1 MDKPKQSNK
10 VQKLKT
16 EYLPTNEFYS
26 QVIDSLED
34 YAVLT
39 TDENLIINS
48 WNSGA
53 VSIFKYSP
61 QEILGKHFKTIFTKE
76 DIRKNIPG
84 IEIHRATKEGRAKDE
99 RWHLKKDKSIFYA
112 SGLVFPLND
121 ENKNCIGFVKI
132 LRDLT
137 DKKNAE
143 VAIKKYLKEL
153 EELNIHKEKTLSVLS
168 HDLRSPLTTML
179 ASTTFLKSKFQT
191 IKPADAHQML
201 EILHVSTKNMLSMLN
216 NLVEWA
222 RIKYAAEIFTP
233 EVLNLRNYVFQ
244 VTESMHENA
253 ALKEIEVTNEIH
265 SNIAV
270 YADRK
275 MLNSIVQNILS
286 NAIKYT
292 PTGGKITIKA
302 KIYKNKVVVE
312 IKDTGTGM
320 SAEVLDK
327 LLKAEIQAPKAAI
340 TSEDGA
346 GIGLLLVKGFL
357 EKNGGKIS
365 VKSQLGKGT
374 TFCFS
379 LPIPSDVLI
388 NAHNDL

>member
-1 MDKPKQSNK
+1 MDKSKINSQT
-10 VQKLKT
+10 QKLRM
-16 EYLPTNEFYS
+16 EYLPTNDFYS
-26 QVIDSLED
+26 QVVDSLED

-39 TDENLIINS
+39 TDEDLIINS

-53 VSIFKYSP
+53 ESIFKYSSK
-61 QEILGKHFKTIFTKE
+61 EIIGKHFKTIFTKE
-76 DIRKNIPG
+76 DIKKGIPG

-99 RWHLKKDKSIFYA
+99 RWHLKKDKNIFYA

-168 HDLRSPLTTML
+168 HDLRSPLTSML
-179 ASTTFLKSKFQT
+179 ASTTFLKSKFESL
-191 IKPADAHQML
+191 KPADALQML
-201 EILHVSTKNMLSMLN
+201 DILHISTKNMLGMLN

-244 VTESMHENA
+244 VTENMHENA
-253 ALKEIEVTNEIH
+253 ALKEIEVKNDIH
-265 SNIAV
+265 SKIAV

-275 MLNSIVQNILS
+275 MLSSIIHNIVS

-292 PTGGKITIKA
+292 PISGKVTIDA
-302 KIYKNKVVVE
+302 KIVKNKVVVE
-312 IKDTGTGM
+312 VKDTGIGM
-320 SAEVLDK
+320 TAEALEK
-327 LLKAEIQAPKAAI
+327 LLSSEIHAPKTSI
-340 TSEDGA
+340 TNEDGA

-374 TFCFS
+374 SFYFS
-379 LPIPSDVLI
+379 LPIPADILI
-388 NAHNDL
+388 NA

>member
-1 MDKPKQSNK
+1 MDKTKPKAQT
-10 VQKLKT
+10 QKLRK
-16 EYLPTNEFYS
+16 EYLPTNDFYS

-39 TDENLIINS
+39 TDEDLIINS

-53 VSIFKYSP
+53 ESIFKYSSK
-61 QEILGKHFKTIFTKE
+61 EIIGKHFETIFTKE
-76 DIRKNIPG
+76 DIKKGIPG

-99 RWHLKKDKSIFYA
+99 RWHLKKDKNIFYA

-143 VAIKKYLKEL
+143 VAIKKYLTEL

-168 HDLRSPLTTML
+168 HDLRSPLTSML
-179 ASTTFLKSKFQT
+179 ASTTFLKSKFE
-191 IKPADAHQML
+191 ILKPADILQML
-201 EILHVSTKNMLSMLN
+201 DILHVSTKNMLGMLN

-244 VTESMHENA
+244 VTESLHENA
-253 ALKEIEVTNEIH
+253 ALKEIEVKNDIH
-265 SNIAV
+265 SKITV

-275 MLNSIVQNILS
+275 MLSSIIHNIVS

-292 PTGGKITIKA
+292 PISGKITIDA
-302 KIYKNKVVVE
+302 KIAKNRIIVE
-312 IKDTGTGM
+312 VKDTGIGM
-320 SAEVLDK
+320 SVEVLKK
-327 LLKAEIQAPKAAI
+327 LLSSEIHAPKTSI
-340 TSEDGA
+340 TNDDGA

-365 VKSQLGKGT
+365 VKSKLGKGT
-374 TFCFS
+374 SFYFT
-379 LPIPSDVLI
+379 LPIPTDILI
-388 NAHNDL
+388 NAQND

>member
-1 MDKPKQSNK
+1 MENSKRSNK

-16 EYLPTNEFYS
+16 EYLPTNDFYS

-61 QEILGKHFKTIFTKE
+61 KEIIGKHFKTIFTKE
-76 DIRKNIPG
+76 DIKNGIPG
-84 IEIHRATKEGRAKDE
+84 IEIHRAIKEGRAKDE
-99 RWHLKKDKSIFYA
+99 RWHLKKDKNIFYA

-153 EELNIHKEKTLSVLS
+153 EELNSHKEKTLSVLS
-168 HDLRSPLTTML
+168 HDLRSPLTSML
-179 ASTTFLKSKFQT
+179 ASTTFLKSKFESL
-191 IKPADAHQML
+191 KPADTFQML
-201 EILHVSTKNMLSMLN
+201 DILHISTKNMLGMLN

-233 EVLNLRNYVFQ
+233 EILNLRNYVFQ
-244 VTESMHENA
+244 ITESAHENS
-253 ALKEIEVTNEIH
+253 ALKEIEVVNNVDSKVI
-265 SNIAV
+265 V

-275 MLNSIVQNILS
+275 MLSSILHNILS

-292 PTGGKITIKA
+292 PISGKITIKA
-302 KIYKNKVVVE
+302 KTDKSKVMVE
-312 IKDTGTGM
+312 VKDNGVGM
-320 SAEVLDK
+320 SEEMLKK
-327 LLKAEIQAPKAAI
+327 LLSYEIQAPKASI
-340 TSEDGA
+340 TSEEGA

-365 VKSQLGKGT
+365 IKSKVGKGT
-374 TFCFS
+374 SFCFS
-379 LPIPSDVLI
+379 LPIPSDILLKDR
-388 NAHNDL
+388 NDL

>member
-1 MDKPKQSNK
+1 MDKSKSKSQT
-10 VQKLKT
+10 QKLRM
-16 EYLPTNEFYS
+16 EYLPTNDFYS
-26 QVIDSLED
+26 QVVDSLED

-39 TDENLIINS
+39 TDEDLIINS

-53 VSIFKYSP
+53 ESIFKYSAK
-61 QEILGKHFKTIFTKE
+61 EIIGKHFKTIFTKE
-76 DIRKNIPG
+76 DIKKGIPG

-99 RWHLKKDKSIFYA
+99 RWHLKKDKNIFYA

-168 HDLRSPLTTML
+168 HDLRSPLTSML
-179 ASTTFLKSKFQT
+179 ASTTFLKSKFESL
-191 IKPADAHQML
+191 KPADALQML
-201 EILHVSTKNMLSMLN
+201 DILHISTKNMLGMLN

-244 VTESMHENA
+244 VTENMHENA
-253 ALKEIEVTNEIH
+253 ALKEIEVKNDIH
-265 SNIAV
+265 SKIAV

-275 MLNSIVQNILS
+275 MLSSIIHNIVS

-292 PTGGKITIKA
+292 PISGKITIDA
-302 KIYKNKVVVE
+302 KIVKNKVVVE
-312 IKDTGTGM
+312 VKDTGIGM
-320 SAEVLDK
+320 TAEVLEK
-327 LLKAEIQAPKAAI
+327 LLSSEIHAPKTSI
-340 TSEDGA
+340 TNEDGA

-374 TFCFS
+374 SFYFS
-379 LPIPSDVLI
+379 LPIPTDILI
-388 NAHNDL
+388 NA

>member
-1 MDKPKQSNK
+1 MDKS
-10 VQKLKT
+10 KLNSQTRKLRM
-16 EYLPTNEFYS
+16 EYLPTNDFYS
-26 QVIDSLED
+26 QVVDSLED

-39 TDENLIINS
+39 TDEDLIINS

-53 VSIFKYSP
+53 ESIFKYSAK
-61 QEILGKHFKTIFTKE
+61 EIIGKHFKTIFTKE
-76 DIRKNIPG
+76 DIKKGIPG

-99 RWHLKKDKSIFYA
+99 RWHLKKDKNIFYA

-168 HDLRSPLTTML
+168 HDLRSPLTSML
-179 ASTTFLKSKFQT
+179 ASTTFLKSKFESL
-191 IKPADAHQML
+191 KPADALQML
-201 EILHVSTKNMLSMLN
+201 DILHISTKNMLGMLN

-244 VTESMHENA
+244 VTENMHENA
-253 ALKEIEVTNEIH
+253 ALKEIEVKNDIH
-265 SNIAV
+265 SKIAV

-275 MLNSIVQNILS
+275 MLSSIIHNIVS

-292 PTGGKITIKA
+292 PISGKITIDA
-302 KIYKNKVVVE
+302 KIVKNKVVVE
-312 IKDTGTGM
+312 VKDTGIGM
-320 SAEVLDK
+320 TAEVLEK
-327 LLKAEIQAPKAAI
+327 LLSSEIHAPKTSI
-340 TSEDGA
+340 TNEDGA

-374 TFCFS
+374 SFYFS
-379 LPIPSDVLI
+379 LPIPTDILI
-388 NAHNDL
+388 NA

>member
-1 MDKPKQSNK
+1 MDKS
-10 VQKLKT
+10 KLNSQTRKLRM
-16 EYLPTNEFYS
+16 EYLPTNDFYS
-26 QVIDSLED
+26 QVVDSLED

-39 TDENLIINS
+39 TDEDLIINS

-53 VSIFKYSP
+53 ESIFKYSAK
-61 QEILGKHFKTIFTKE
+61 EIIGKHFKTIFTKE
-76 DIRKNIPG
+76 DIKKGIPG

-99 RWHLKKDKSIFYA
+99 RWHLKKDKNIFYA

-168 HDLRSPLTTML
+168 HDLRSPLTSML
-179 ASTTFLKSKFQT
+179 ASTTFLKSKFESL
-191 IKPADAHQML
+191 KPADALQML
-201 EILHVSTKNMLSMLN
+201 DILHISTKNMLGMLN

-244 VTESMHENA
+244 VTENMHENA
-253 ALKEIEVTNEIH
+253 ALKEIEVKNDIH
-265 SNIAV
+265 SKIAV

-275 MLNSIVQNILS
+275 MLSSIIHNIVS

-292 PTGGKITIKA
+292 PISGKITIDA
-302 KIYKNKVVVE
+302 KIVKNKVVVE
-312 IKDTGTGM
+312 VKDTGIGM
-320 SAEVLDK
+320 TAEVLEK
-327 LLKAEIQAPKAAI
+327 LLSSEIHAPKTSI
-340 TSEDGA
+340 TNEDGA

-374 TFCFS
+374 SFYFS
-379 LPIPSDVLI
+379 LPIPTDILI
-388 NAHNDL
+388 NAKND

>member
-1 MDKPKQSNK
+1 MSKSNPNNTAL
-10 VQKLKT
+10 KLKK
-16 EYLPTNEFYS
+16 EYLPTNDFYS
-26 QVIDSLED
+26 QVVDSLED

-53 VSIFKYSP
+53 VSIFQHTPK
-61 QEILGKHFKTIFTKE
+61 EILGKHFKTIFTKE
-76 DIRKNIPG
+76 DIKKNIPS
-84 IEIHRATKEGRAKDE
+84 IEIHRAIKEGRAKDE
-99 RWHLKKDKSIFYA
+99 RWHLKKDKSTFYA

-168 HDLRSPLTTML
+168 HDLRSPLTSML
-179 ASTTFLKSKFQT
+179 ASTTFLKSKFET
-191 IKPADAHQML
+191 LKPTDALQML
-201 EILHVSTKNMLSMLN
+201 DILHVSTKNMLGMLN

-233 EVLNLRNYVFQ
+233 EILNLRNYVFQ
-244 VTESMHENA
+244 ITESAHENS
-253 ALKEIEVTNEIH
+253 ALKEIAVVNNVADNLEVF
-265 SNIAV
+265 
-270 YADRK
+270 ADRK
-275 MLNSIVQNILS
+275 MLNSILHNILS

-292 PTGGKITIKA
+292 PISGKITINA
-302 KIYKNKVVVE
+302 RTYKSIVKVEV
-312 IKDTGTGM
+312 KDSGVGM
-320 SAEVLDK
+320 SKEAIKK
-327 LLKAEIQAPKAAI
+327 LLSSEIQAPKTSI

-357 EKNGGKIS
+357 EKNRGKIS
-365 VKSQLGKGT
+365 IKSQIGKGT
-374 TFCFS
+374 SFFFS
-379 LPIPSDVLI
+379 LPLPTENLI
-388 NAHNDL
+388 TA

>member
-1 MDKPKQSNK
+1 MDKSKSNS
-10 VQKLKT
+10 QTRKLRM
-16 EYLPTNEFYS
+16 EYLPTNDFYS
-26 QVIDSLED
+26 QVVDSLED

-39 TDENLIINS
+39 TDEDLIINS

-53 VSIFKYSP
+53 ESIFKYSSK
-61 QEILGKHFKTIFTKE
+61 EIIGKHFKTIFTKE
-76 DIRKNIPG
+76 DIKKGIPG

-99 RWHLKKDKSIFYA
+99 RWHLKKDKNIFYA

-168 HDLRSPLTTML
+168 HDLRSPLTSML
-179 ASTTFLKSKFQT
+179 ASTTFLKSKFESL
-191 IKPADAHQML
+191 KPADALQML
-201 EILHVSTKNMLSMLN
+201 DILHISTKNMLGMLN

-244 VTESMHENA
+244 VTENMHENA
-253 ALKEIEVTNEIH
+253 ALKEIEVKNDIH
-265 SNIAV
+265 SKIVV

-275 MLNSIVQNILS
+275 MLSSIIHNIVS

-292 PTGGKITIKA
+292 PTSGKVTIDA
-302 KIYKNKVVVE
+302 KIVKNKVVVE
-312 IKDTGTGM
+312 VKDTGIGM
-320 SAEVLDK
+320 TTEVLEK
-327 LLKAEIQAPKAAI
+327 LLSSEIHAPKTSI
-340 TSEDGA
+340 TNEDGA

-374 TFCFS
+374 SFYFS
-379 LPIPSDVLI
+379 LPIPKDILI
-388 NAHNDL
+388 NA

>member
-1 MDKPKQSNK
+1 MDESKSNS
-10 VQKLKT
+10 QTRKLRM
-16 EYLPTNEFYS
+16 EYLPTNDFYS
-26 QVIDSLED
+26 QVVDSLED

-39 TDENLIINS
+39 TDEDLIINS

-53 VSIFKYSP
+53 ESIFKYSAK
-61 QEILGKHFKTIFTKE
+61 EIIGKPFKTIFTKE
-76 DIRKNIPG
+76 DIKKGIPG

-99 RWHLKKDKSIFYA
+99 RWHLKKDKNIFYA

-168 HDLRSPLTTML
+168 HDLRSPLTSML
-179 ASTTFLKSKFQT
+179 ASTTFLKSKFESL
-191 IKPADAHQML
+191 KPADALQML
-201 EILHVSTKNMLSMLN
+201 DILHISTKNMLGMLN

-244 VTESMHENA
+244 VTENMHENA
-253 ALKEIEVTNEIH
+253 ALKEIEVKNDIH

-275 MLNSIVQNILS
+275 MLSSIIHNIVS

-292 PTGGKITIKA
+292 PISGKITIDA
-302 KIYKNKVVVE
+302 KIMKNKVVVE
-312 IKDTGTGM
+312 VKDTGIGM
-320 SAEVLDK
+320 TAEVLEK
-327 LLKAEIQAPKAAI
+327 LLSSEIHAPKTSI
-340 TSEDGA
+340 TNEDGA

-374 TFCFS
+374 SFYFS
-379 LPIPSDVLI
+379 LPIPTDILI
-388 NAHNDL
+388 NTKND